1 MNIINSVNYIDFINS
16 LKFFIDYSL
25 ILKLFSVLFIIEFY
39 FLIFPF
45 LLAQLDAS
53 VGSVVVIYKLNRFVE
68 FCLSQLKRSFCQNS
82 QQTSNQTKQKIVK
95 RESVISKN

>member
-16 LKFFIDYSL
+16 LKLFIDYSL

-45 LLAQLDAS
+45 LLAQLD
-53 VGSVVVIYKLNRFVE
+53 GSVVVIYKLNRFVE
-68 FCLSQLKRSFCQNS
+68 FCLSQLKRSFLSKLTTNIKPDKTEDS
-82 QQTSNQTKQKIVK
+82 VK